1 MEVLLVGRWLL
12 AIAVLSALAV
22 PIAARLFRW
31 TPGRGVGLAPILSVA
46 VLTTTGYW
54 IGRLSFGIEALAV
67 GVVALGVGA
76 LWASVDLD
84 AARRGSLS
92 VADDAVPADRRAIRN
107 ALLVFLGAF
116 TLVLLIR
123 AADPAITPVGGEKF
137 LDYSLLRS
145 LLRAESLPPLDPWFA
160 GETVNYYYGGHL
172 AAALVTILSGVPP
185 AYAYN
190 LALATVYACL
200 IAAVFELARGIAA
213 DRIADRIADR
223 PGEPADSENDSRH
236 DHVGAPS
243 LATGAGVAAAAA
255 VGLASN
261 LATVQSLLARL
272 GPGSGAES
280 EPFHYW
286 DASRVIEG
294 TINEFPF
301 FAFLNGDLH
310 AHMMG
315 APFLVLGTAI
325 AYAYWRTPESELRRR
340 RLLVFGAIPVLGG
353 TVAVVHTWDLATLFG
368 VVWLA
373 ATFAPA
379 RPLTLLSAG
388 SVRSFGDDSDAGG
401 DSGAD
406 GGSDRPLLRE
416 EIERTGGAL
425 VVTAL
430 AAGLGGVL
438 AAPFLLGASSGQ
450 EPALVPPGQRSGLG
464 GLLTVHGAF
473 LAAFLA
479 FLTGRLV
486 GIKPRPAGTNA
497 RLDGIKPRLAG
508 IGPLLV
514 GLAAVVGSGL
524 LVGVPAIAVVAPPL
538 VLGWVA
544 LRTDQDAGFETALVI
559 GGAGLVGL
567 VEIVH
572 LAEQAGPGRLNTVF
586 KTYFQVW
593 TLWGIAAG
601 VIISELWAHGVAGIG
616 HVRTTSGREKGSGG
630 PDGRETNT
638 RTSAA
643 MVLPDGRTVAR
654 VLVALLVVST
664 LPYAALALD
673 GHFDRHDV
681 GTLDATAFVAADHPE
696 EAPAIAWLDDHATR
710 EDVLLEAPGTT
721 RSPEGLARAAEPGMY
736 TWRANP
742 ASSLTGVPTVAGWDH
757 EVGYRGVE
765 AYERRVAA
773 VDRAYAGPTVERVRT
788 LDAYEVT
795 YVWVGPT
802 ERERYGEDVAFD
814 HLEGVSVAYETDRV
828 TIYRVDQDALPG

>member
-12 AIAVLSALAV
+12 AFAVLSALAV

-31 TPGRGVGLAPILSVA
+31 APGRGVGLAPILAIA
-46 VLTTTGYW
+46 VLTTAGYW
-54 IGRLSFGIEALAV
+54 VGRVSFGVEALAA
-67 GVVALGVGA
+67 GLLALGAGSLGA
-76 LWASVDLD
+76 SIDTG

-92 VADDAVPADRRAIRN
+92 LADDAIPSGQRAIGS

-145 LLRAESLPPLDPWFA
+145 LLRAETLPPLDPWFA
-160 GETVNYYYGGHL
+160 GEAVNYYYGGHL
-172 AAALVTILSGVPP
+172 AAALMTILSGVPP

-190 LALATVYACL
+190 LSLATVYACL
-200 IAAVFELARGIAA
+200 IAAVFELARGIAV
-213 DRIADRIADR
+213 DRIGDRTGGRND
-223 PGEPADSENDSRH
+223 PGNGTQH
-236 DHVGAPS
+236 DHAAAPR
-243 LATGAGVAAAAA
+243 LAAGAGVAAAAA

-261 LATVQSLLARL
+261 LATVRSLLERL
-272 GPGSGAES
+272 GSGSAAEA

-325 AYAYWRTPESELRRR
+325 AYAYWRTPEDELRRR
-340 RLLVFGAIPVLGG
+340 RLLVFGVIPALGG
-353 TVAVVHTWDLATLFG
+353 TIAVVHTWDLATLFG

-379 RPLTLLSAG
+379 RPLTLLPGS
-388 SVRSFGDDSDAGG
+388 SVRSFDGDFDAGG
-401 DSGAD
+401 DSD
-406 GGSDRPLLRE
+406 TDPGSDRSVLRE

-430 AAGLGGVL
+430 AAGIGGML

-450 EPALVPPGQRSGLG
+450 EPALVPPGRRSGLG

-479 FLTGRLV
+479 FLIGRL
-486 GIKPRPAGTNA
+486 AGTNS
-497 RLDGIKPRLAG
+497 RLAG
-508 IGPLLV
+508 ISPLLV

-524 LVGVPAIAVVAPPL
+524 LVGVSAIAVVAPPL

-544 LRTDQDAGFETALVI
+544 LRADRGVGFETALII

-572 LAEQAGPGRLNTVF
+572 VAEQAGPGRLNTVF

-601 VIISELWAHGVAGIG
+601 VVLSELWAAGVTGTDL
-616 HVRTTSGREKGSGG
+616 RKST
-630 PDGRETNT
+630 
-638 RTSAA
+638 AA
-643 MVLPDGRTVAR
+643 ALPAGRTVAR
-654 VLVALLVVST
+654 VLVVLLVVST

-681 GTLDATAFVAADHPE
+681 GTLDATAFVAADHPG
-696 EAPAIAWLDDHATR
+696 EAPAIAWIDEHATR

-721 RSPEGLARAAEPGMY
+721 RSPEGLAQAAEPGMY

-742 ASSLTGVPTVAGWDH
+742 ASSVTGIPTVAGWDH

-765 AYERRVAA
+765 PYERRVAA
-773 VDRAYAGPTVERVRT
+773 VDRAYAGTTVERVRT
-788 LDAYEVT
+788 LDAYGVT

-802 ERERYGEDVAFD
+802 ERERYGENVAFD

>member
-12 AIAVLSALAV
+12 TVAVLAVLAT
-22 PIAARLFRW
+22 PIARRLFRW
-31 TPGRGVGLAPILSVA
+31 TPGRGIGLAPILAVA
-46 VLTTTGYW
+46 ILTTIGYW
-54 IGRLSFGIEALAV
+54 VGRVSFGVEALAAGLLV
-67 GVVALGVGA
+67 LGVGSLGA
-76 LWASVDLD
+76 TIDLE
-84 AARRGSLS
+84 AARRGSLALS
-92 VADDAVPADRRAIRN
+92 ADAFPSDRRAAGSAIV
-107 ALLVFLGAF
+107 VFLCAF
-116 TLVLLIR
+116 ALVLLIR
-123 AADPAITPVGGEKF
+123 AADPAVVAVGGEKF

-145 LLRAESLPPLDPWFA
+145 LLRAETLPPLDPWFA

-172 AAALVTILSGVPP
+172 AVALVTMLSGVAP

-213 DRIADRIADR
+213 DRIDADPATDRNTDGPEATDRI
-223 PGEPADSENDSRH
+223 
-236 DHVGAPS
+236 
-243 LATGAGVAAAAA
+243 ATGAGVAAAVA

-261 LATVQSLLARL
+261 LATVRSLLARVA
-272 GPGSGAES
+272 SGATAEA

-315 APFLVLGTAI
+315 APFLVFGAAL
-325 AYAYWRTPESELRRR
+325 AYAYWRTPESALRRR

-353 TVAVVHTWDLATLFG
+353 TIAVVHTWDLATLFG
-368 VVWLA
+368 VLWLA
-373 ATFAPA
+373 VTFAPA
-379 RPLTLLSAG
+379 RPLTLFPVGDVLPTGDGPPIGDVSPDGAESG
-388 SVRSFGDDSDAGG
+388 VGVGLPRSV
-401 DSGAD
+401 
-406 GGSDRPLLRE
+406 LRTE
-416 EIERTGGAL
+416 VERTGGAIAVT
-425 VVTAL
+425 VV
-430 AAGLGGVL
+430 AAGIAGVL

-450 EPALVPPGQRSGLG
+450 EPALVPPDQRSGLG

-479 FLTGRLV
+479 FLVGRLI
-486 GIKPRPAGTNA
+486 GAGAAA
-497 RLDGIKPRLAG
+497 RTRVLTAGDAPSRLAG
-508 IGPLLV
+508 CGPLLV
-514 GLAAVVGSGL
+514 GVVAVAAIGL
-524 LVGVPAIAVVAPPL
+524 LIGVPAIAVVAPLL

-544 LRTDQDAGFETALVI
+544 LRADRGASFETVLIV

-601 VIISELWAHGVAGIG
+601 VVLADLWAGGIAGVERVRKAGE
-616 HVRTTSGREKGSGG
+616 REGRS
-630 PDGRETNT
+630 RETSVR
-638 RTSAA
+638 RTASAI
-643 MVLPDGRTVAR
+643 LPRGRTLAR

-673 GHFDRHDV
+673 AHFDRHDV
-681 GTLDATAFVAADHPE
+681 GTLDATAFVATEHPE
-696 EAPAIAWLDDHATR
+696 EAPAIAWLDEHATR

-742 ASSLTGVPTVAGWDH
+742 ASSLTGIPTVAGWDH

-765 AYERRVAA
+765 PYERRVAV
-773 VDRAYAGPTVERVRT
+773 VDRAYAGTTVERVRT
-788 LDAYEVT
+788 LDAYNVT

-814 HLEGVSVAYETDRV
+814 HLEGVSVATETDRV
-828 TIYRVDQDALPG
+828 TVYRVDQDALPG